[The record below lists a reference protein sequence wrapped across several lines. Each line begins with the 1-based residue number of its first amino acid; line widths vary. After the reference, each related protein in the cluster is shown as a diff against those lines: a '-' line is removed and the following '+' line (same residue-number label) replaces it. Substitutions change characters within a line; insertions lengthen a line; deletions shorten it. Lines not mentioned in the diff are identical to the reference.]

1 MCIFIFIPL
10 STFNCLLFL
19 LLWYCELLKLLLL
32 CAIFTFPP
40 AVTAACKWRYIT
52 LWFNNHRITNC
63 NSIVL
68 KCLLCAMLPFARQAS
83 QDLSS
88 HVFVLSLIDRKISQ
102 FCCIFHTQ
110 CWVCHHLCHISILAI
125 ALGWIDCQ
133 HDGNIDPPSSEGK
146 DDAIAV
152 SSSSKRSRS
161 WLVGCPLIFVTVH
174 SATALRISCSVIV
187 ILL

>member
-68 KCLLCAMLPFARQAS
+68 KCLLCVMLPFARQAS

-110 CWVCHHLCHISILAI
+110 CWVCHHLFHSRFQPI
-125 ALGWIDCQ
+125 ALSGFGCR
-133 HDGNIDPPSSEGK
+133 HDGKVTFAHVRQLKTIQWEDINAWIKVACCWAWWSEQ
-146 DDAIAV
+146 V
-152 SSSSKRSRS
+152 C
-161 WLVGCPLIFVTVH
+161 LVERDFWPTRLAPT
-174 SATALRISCSVIV
+174 
-187 ILL
+187 